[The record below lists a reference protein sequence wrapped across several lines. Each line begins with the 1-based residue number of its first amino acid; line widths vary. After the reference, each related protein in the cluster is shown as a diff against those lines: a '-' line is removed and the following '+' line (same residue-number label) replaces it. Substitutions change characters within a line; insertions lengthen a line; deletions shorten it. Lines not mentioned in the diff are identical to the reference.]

1 MTLVRLRSLI
11 AATLALGAVAVLWRY
26 RPEWP
31 QLPSSLSSPV
41 TTVLAQQFVLVAA
54 WFLSGLLV
62 VLLLVRSVIT
72 LVARPH
78 RQTLPLRYPDIAP
91 GRRRRVSAYAAL
103 SGSRQSMF
111 PPPFPLIPRGDPE
124 RGGEHRSTRSGRQ
137 SEPAGRDGRPQVS
150 IALLGPVAIATR
162 ESEGRRL
169 RSKARQL
176 VVYLALHARGATTD
190 ELAAVVFPDLAE
202 DPGRR
207 RVWRSI
213 SDVRAELGD
222 VFARSGDRYLLDRTA
237 VAIDVD
243 EFDVLIARASTETDA
258 ARERLLKQ
266 ALALV
271 RGDPLS
277 GTDYPWA
284 AGDVRHLR
292 AKVVALLHE
301 LGELRLAD
309 GNATGALAAAERAI
323 EFDADDESA
332 QRLAMRAEAAL
343 GLRDAIVDRYERLCK
358 ELDSRFG
365 LEPDRETRALY
376 RRLLSQDA
384 TRSEAPAVAR

>member
-11 AATLALGAVAVLWRY
+11 TATLALGAVAVLWRY

-41 TTVLAQQFVLVAA
+41 TTVLAQQLVLVAA
-54 WFLSGLLV
+54 WFLSDLLF

-91 GRRRRVSAYAAL
+91 GPRRRVSAYATF

-111 PPPFPLIPRGDPE
+111 PPPFPLTPRAGPE
-124 RGGEHRSTRSGRQ
+124 RGGEHRSTRNEPQ
-137 SEPAGRDGRPQVS
+137 SEPARRDGRPQVS

-162 ESEGRRL
+162 ELEGRRL

-190 ELAAVVFPDLAE
+190 ELAAAVFPDLAE

-243 EFDVLIARASTETDA
+243 EFDVLIARASTETDS

-271 RGDPLS
+271 RGDPLA

-284 AGDVRHLR
+284 AGDMRHLR

-323 EFDADDESA
+323 KFDADDESA

-343 GLRDAIVDRYERLCK
+343 GLRDAVVDRYERLCK
-358 ELDSRFG
+358 ELDKRFG

-384 TRSEAPAVAR
+384 TRSEAPAIAR

>member
-11 AATLALGAVAVLWRY
+11 AAALALGAVAVLWRH

-41 TTVLAQQFVLVAA
+41 TTVLLQQLVLAAA
-54 WFLSGLLV
+54 WFLSALLF
-62 VLLLVRSVIT
+62 VLLLVRS
-72 LVARPH
+72 LLAFVARPH
-78 RQTLPLRYPDIAP
+78 RQPLPPRQPDIAP
-91 GRRRRVSAYAAL
+91 GLRRRAFAYAARG
-103 SGSRQSMF
+103 GSRPSMF
-111 PPPFPLIPRGDPE
+111 PPPFPLILRGDPE
-124 RGGEHRSTRSGRQ
+124 GGVEHRSTRNDPH
-137 SEPAGRDGRPQVS
+137 SEPAPRDGRPQAS
-150 IALLGPVAIATR
+150 IALLGPLAITTGA
-162 ESEGRRL
+162 SGGRRL

-190 ELAAVVFPDLAE
+190 ELAAAVFPDLAE

-222 VFARSGDRYLLDRTA
+222 VFARSGDRYVLDRKV
-237 VAIDVD
+237 VAIDID
-243 EFDVLIARASTETDA
+243 EFDILLAQAHNETDA
-258 ARERLLKQ
+258 VRERLLKQ

-271 RGDPLS
+271 RGDPLA

-323 EFDADDESA
+323 KFDADDESA

-343 GLRDAIVDRYERLCK
+343 GLRDAIVDRYQRLCK
-358 ELDSRFG
+358 ELDTRFG

>member
-31 QLPSSLSSPV
+31 HLPSSLSSPV
-41 TTVLAQQFVLVAA
+41 TTVLLQQLVLVAA
-54 WFLSGLLV
+54 WFLSALLF
-62 VLLLVRSVIT
+62 VLLLVRSLVA
-72 LVARPH
+72 LVARPQ
-78 RQTLPLRYPDIAP
+78 RQTLSLRHPDIAP
-91 GRRRRVSAYAAL
+91 GLRRRSSAYLAR

-111 PPPFPLIPRGDPE
+111 PPPFPLIPRGEPE
-124 RGGEHRSTRSGRQ
+124 RGREDSSTRNGQ
-137 SEPAGRDGRPQVS
+137 NSERTRRDVRPHTS
-150 IALLGPVAIATR
+150 LALLGPPAITSG
-162 ESEGRRL
+162 EQGGRRL

-190 ELAAVVFPDLAE
+190 ELAAAVFPDLAE
-202 DPGRR
+202 DSARR

-213 SDVRAELGD
+213 SEVRTELGD
-222 VFARSGDRYLLDRTA
+222 VVARSGDRYLLDRRA
-237 VAIDVD
+237 VAIDID
-243 EFDVLIARASTETDA
+243 EFDVVLAQANTETDA
-258 ARERLLKQ
+258 VRERLLKQ

-271 RGDPLS
+271 RGDPLA

-284 AGDVRHLR
+284 VGDVRHLR

-323 EFDADDESA
+323 KFDADDESA

-343 GLRDAIVDRYERLCK
+343 GLRDAIVDRYQRLCK

-384 TRSEAPAVAR
+384 TRTETSAVAR

>member
-1 MTLVRLRSLI
+1 VTLARLRSLI
-11 AATLALGAVAVLWRY
+11 TAALALGAVAVLWRY

-31 QLPSSLSSPV
+31 QLPSSLFSPV
-41 TTVLAQQFVLVAA
+41 TTVLLQRLVLVAA
-54 WFLSGLLV
+54 WFLSALLFV
-62 VLLLVRSVIT
+62 VLLVRSLAA
-72 LVARPH
+72 LVARSH

-91 GRRRRVSAYAAL
+91 GPRRRVSAHAAP

-111 PPPFPLIPRGDPE
+111 PPPFPLIPRAGTE
-124 RGGEHRSTRSGRQ
+124 RGGERRSTRNEPQ
-137 SEPAGRDGRPQVS
+137 SEPGGRDGRPQVS
-150 IALLGPVAIATR
+150 IALLGPAAIAIR

-190 ELAAVVFPDLAE
+190 ELAAAVFPDLAE
-202 DPGRR
+202 EPGRR

-222 VFARSGDRYLLDRTA
+222 VFARSGDRYVLDRKV
-237 VAIDVD
+237 VAIDID
-243 EFDVLIARASTETDA
+243 EFDILLAQAHNETDA
-258 ARERLLKQ
+258 VRERLLRQ

-271 RGDPLS
+271 RGDPLA

-292 AKVVALLHE
+292 AKIVALLHE

-323 EFDADDESA
+323 KFDADDESA

-358 ELDSRFG
+358 ELDTRFG

>member
-1 MTLVRLRSLI
+1 VTLVRLRSLL
-11 AATLALGAVAVLWRY
+11 AAALALGAVAVLWRL

-41 TTVLAQQFVLVAA
+41 TTVLFQQLVLVAA
-54 WFLSGLLV
+54 WFLSALLF
-62 VLLLVRSVIT
+62 VLLLVRSLVA
-72 LVARPH
+72 LVARSH

-91 GRRRRVSAYAAL
+91 GPRRRVSAYAAL

-111 PPPFPLIPRGDPE
+111 PPPFPLIPRGGPE
-124 RGGEHRSTRSGRQ
+124 RGGEHRSTRNGRQ
-137 SEPAGRDGRPQVS
+137 SEPARRDGRPQVS
-150 IALLGPVAIATR
+150 IGLLGPVAIATR

-190 ELAAVVFPDLAE
+190 ELAAAVFPDLAE

-332 QRLAMRAEAAL
+332 QQLAMRAEAAL